1 MRDFAFNIYKE
12 IYLYKETT
20 KVTDNIDV
28 KVEDDNKNEKTEP
41 IDNLKKDGKDIKKE
55 AKEKEDDK
63 EKSSKKDI
71 KSNNEASGVE
81 KTNKDQHN
89 EDSQSMKSESRKRKL
104 STSISNANGKER
116 ESSATEK
123 KMVVVK
129 PQLLLS
135 FVYFDTTHCGYIFEK
150 DLEDLFMVLGL
161 NLSRSQIK
169 KVLGKLATRQAIYY
183 RYVQIV

>member
-1 MRDFAFNIYKE
+1 MLMRDFAFNIYKE

-20 KVTDNIDV
+20 NTTEGVDGKAE
-28 KVEDDNKNEKTEP
+28 EDIKNEKTESM
-41 IDNLKKDGKDIKKE
+41 DNTKKDGKDKDIKKE

-63 EKSSKKDI
+63 EKSSKKET
-71 KSNNEASGVE
+71 KSYNEASNAE
-81 KTNKDQHN
+81 KINKDQHN

-104 STSISNANGKER
+104 STSNSTANGKDR
-116 ESSATEK
+116 ESPANEK

-183 RYVQIV
+183 R

>member
-20 KVTDNIDV
+20 SITEGADGKAE
-28 KVEDDNKNEKTEP
+28 EDIKNEKSES
-41 IDNLKKDGKDIKKE
+41 IDNTKKDGKDKEIKKE

-63 EKSSKKDI
+63 EKSSKKET
-71 KSNNEASGVE
+71 KSYNEGSSAD
-81 KTNKDQHN
+81 KFNKDQHN
-89 EDSQSMKSESRKRKL
+89 EESQSMKSESRKRKL
-104 STSISNANGKER
+104 STSNSIANGKDR
-116 ESSATEK
+116 ESPANEK

-150 DLEDLFMVLGL
+150 DLEDLFMVIGL

-183 RYVQIV
+183 R